1 MLAPPRVSNPRVANQ
16 GDGSRTATPVVHW
29 TVRRLSAILLL
40 LPALSLS
47 LILNGCHSAPANTD
61 SSSQSQQ
68 FKTYPLRGKVVSTNE
83 ATGEVTLDHQAIPGF
98 MEAMTMPYKLRDT
111 RILGELHPGDLVTAD
126 ILVSQN
132 ADASVFVDHFVVIG
146 QAKPDYR
153 PAVQFH
159 VPQPGDK
166 VPDFRLTDQ
175 DGRPVH
181 LAQFRGKAL
190 LITFI
195 YTRCPLPDFCP
206 RVTHNFAVIEKSLAA
221 YPALYA
227 NTHLLCASF
236 DPAGDTPARLKSYGE
251 TYMGSAAPAAFKH
264 WDFAVPSKTGLQP
277 MAQYFDVGLTNEQ
290 NGTITH
296 TLSTT
301 LIGPDGKVVQFYP
314 GNEWTPQ
321 QVLADVTK
329 LYPQSQPKS

>member
-1 MLAPPRVSNPRVANQ
+1 VNRLF
-16 GDGSRTATPVVHW
+16 AT
-29 TVRRLSAILLL
+29 LLL

-47 LILNGCHSAPANTD
+47 LIVVGCRSAPPR
-61 SSSQSQQ
+61 SSASIEQQQ
-68 FKTYPLRGKVVSTNE
+68 FKTYPLRGKVVSTDA

-98 MEAMTMPYKLRDT
+98 MQAMTMPYKLRDT
-111 RILGELHPGDLVTAD
+111 RILSELHPGDELTAD
-126 ILVSQN
+126 LLVSQAGD
-132 ADASVFVDHFVVIG
+132 ADVFVDHIVVIG

-153 PAVQFH
+153 PAAQFH
-159 VPQPGDK
+159 VPQPGDA
-166 VPDFRLTDQ
+166 VPDFRLINQ
-175 DGRPVH
+175 DGRPIH
-181 LAQFRGKAL
+181 LAQFQGKAL

-251 TYMGSAAPAAFKH
+251 TYMGSAAPKAFKH
-264 WDFAVPSKTGLQP
+264 WDFAVPGKSALQP
-277 MAQYFDVGLTNEQ
+277 MAQYFDVGLTSET

-301 LIGPDGKVVQFYP
+301 LVGPDGKVIRFYP
-314 GNEWTPQ
+314 GNEWTPEEI
-321 QVLADVTK
+321 LSDLTK
-329 LYPQSQPKS
+329 IYPKS

>member
-1 MLAPPRVSNPRVANQ
+1 VNRLF
-16 GDGSRTATPVVHW
+16 AT
-29 TVRRLSAILLL
+29 LLL

-47 LILNGCHSAPANTD
+47 LIVVGCRSAPPR
-61 SSSQSQQ
+61 SSASIEPQQ
-68 FKTYPLRGKVVSTNE
+68 FKTYPLRGKVVSTDA

-98 MEAMTMPYKLRDT
+98 MQAMTMPYKLRDT
-111 RILGELHPGDLVTAD
+111 RILSELHPGDELTAD
-126 ILVSQN
+126 LLVSQAGD
-132 ADASVFVDHFVVIG
+132 ADVFVDHIVVIG

-153 PAVQFH
+153 PAAQFH
-159 VPQPGDK
+159 VPQPGDA
-166 VPDFRLTDQ
+166 VPDFRLINQ
-175 DGRPVH
+175 DGRPIH
-181 LAQFRGKAL
+181 LAQFQGKAL

-195 YTRCPLPDFCP
+195 YTRCPLPNFCP

-251 TYMGSAAPAAFKH
+251 TYMGSMAPKAFQH
-264 WDFAVPSKTGLQP
+264 WDFAVPGKSGLQP
-277 MAQYFDVGLTNEQ
+277 MAQYFDVGLTNEA

-301 LIGPDGKVVQFYP
+301 LIGPDGKVIRFYP
-314 GNEWTPQ
+314 GNEWTPEEILSD
-321 QVLADVTK
+321 LAK
-329 LYPQSQPKS
+329 IYPKS